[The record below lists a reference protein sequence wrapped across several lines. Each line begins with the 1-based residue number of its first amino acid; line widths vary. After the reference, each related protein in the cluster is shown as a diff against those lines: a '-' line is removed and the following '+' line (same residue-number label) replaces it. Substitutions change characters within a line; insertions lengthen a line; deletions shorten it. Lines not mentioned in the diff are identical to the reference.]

1 MMARRITHA
10 EHLDSRM
17 QTHMLAKPL
26 NVLHV
31 ITGLK
36 EGGAENS
43 LYRLCRND
51 RHNVHRVVCLMDAG
65 QCGPRFD
72 EAGIEVIYLYMP
84 SGRVTF
90 AGLWRLWRTLRELRP
105 DVVQTWMYHA
115 DLVGGVVARLAGVKA
130 VCWGVRNSN
139 LMPGVTKRS
148 TIWVATACG
157 FLSRVVPSCIVSCSQ
172 HAVEVH
178 RKLSYSATKFVVVPN
193 GYNLSLLGP
202 DPESRERVR
211 AEWGLEDDM
220 PLFGMVARFDPQ
232 KDHANLIAAL
242 AQLKG
247 LGWDFRCALIG
258 VGLNADNT
266 ELVHLL
272 EDHGVRDR
280 VLLVG
285 RRSDIPA
292 VMNALDVHVLSSR
305 FGEAFPNVL
314 AEAMACGTPCV
325 STDVGDA
332 AFIVGDTG
340 WIVPPSDP
348 RVLADQLAMVLG
360 EHADSTTWQARKQ
373 RAQQRVVDTF
383 SVQRMIDG
391 FSAAWH
397 RAGPA

>member
-1 MMARRITHA
+1 
-10 EHLDSRM
+10 
-17 QTHMLAKPL
+17 MLAKPL
-26 NVLHV
+26 KVLHV
-31 ITGLK
+31 ITGLTD
-36 EGGAENS
+36 GGAEDS
-43 LYRLCRND
+43 LYQLCHND

-65 QCGPRFD
+65 QYGSRFD
-72 EAGIEVIYLYMP
+72 AAGIEVVYLDMP
-84 SGRVTF
+84 RGRVTPP
-90 AGLWRLWRTLRELRP
+90 GLWRLWRIIREFQP

-115 DLVGGVVARLAGVKA
+115 NLVGGVVARLAGVKA
-130 VCWGVRNSN
+130 ICWGIHNSN
-139 LMPGVTKRS
+139 LMPGATKRS
-148 TIWVATACG
+148 TIWVAKACG
-157 FLSRVVPSCIVSCSQ
+157 ALSRVVPSRIVSCSQ
-172 HAVEVH
+172 HAVDVH
-178 RKLSYSATKFVVVPN
+178 RKLRYAAMKFVVVPN
-193 GYNLSLLGP
+193 GYNLSLLTL
-202 DPESRERVR
+202 DAAAR
-211 AEWGLEDDM
+211 ARMRADWKLDDDM

-258 VGLNADNT
+258 AGLDADNH
-266 ELVHLL
+266 ELIGLL

-314 AEAMACGTPCV
+314 SEAMACGTPCV

-340 WIVPPSDP
+340 WIAPPGDP
-348 RVLADQLAMVLG
+348 RALADQLALALE
-360 EHADSTTWQARKQ
+360 EHADAPAWQARKQ
-373 RAQQRVVDTF
+373 CAHQRVVDSF

-391 FSAAWH
+391 YSASWH
-397 RAGPA
+397 QACHV